1 MKNFLIIKCA
11 LSKNLIKIETTLEIL
26 IKMDTLRTIRQLD
39 IGIYESR
46 YRKIPLNNIHHNN
59 IYYLQVCSIL
69 MILILLTVKTIDGRM
84 EIKR

>member
-1 MKNFLIIKCA
+1 MKIFLIIKCA

-46 YRKIPLNNIHHNN
+46 YRKIPLNNI
-59 IYYLQVCSIL
+59 YYLQVCSIL